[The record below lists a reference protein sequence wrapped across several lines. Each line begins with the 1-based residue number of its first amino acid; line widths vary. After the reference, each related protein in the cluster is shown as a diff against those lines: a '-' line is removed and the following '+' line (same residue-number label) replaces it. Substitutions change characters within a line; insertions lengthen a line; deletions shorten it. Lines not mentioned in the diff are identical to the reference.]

1 MTLTQKA
8 YAVHALTASG
18 AVFAM
23 LAMLSAVNGNWSA
36 MFLWLLVALFVD
48 GIDGPLARKF
58 DVKENAPIIDGAL
71 LDLIIDYLTY
81 VFIPAFALFYSGM
94 LTGWAAWFGLIAIVF
109 SAGLY
114 FADTRMKTKDNSFM
128 GFPGCFN
135 MAVLVLFATMP
146 PEWIILSAVTFLS
159 AAQFLPLKFVHPTRT
174 IRWRNVTLPM
184 AVLWLGTGVWAAAT
198 AFTQPVFVTIV
209 LSGTSLYLMFA
220 GIIQELVSNE
230 EPAGA

>member
-23 LAMLSAVNGNWSA
+23 LAMLAAVEGNWSV

-48 GIDGPLARKF
+48 GIDGPLARKY
-58 DVKENAPIIDGAL
+58 DVKENAPIYDGAL

-81 VFIPAFALFYSGM
+81 VFIPAFALFYSG
-94 LTGWAAWFGLIAIVF
+94 LLVGNFAWFALILIVF
-109 SAGLY
+109 TAGLY
-114 FADTRMKTKDNSFM
+114 FADTRMKTTDHSFM

-146 PEWIILSAVTFLS
+146 PQWIIISVVTFLS
-159 AAQFLPLKFVHPTRT
+159 FSQFFPLKFVHPTRT
-174 IRWRNVTLPM
+174 VRWRNITLPM
-184 AVLWLGTGVWAAAT
+184 AMLWLGAGTWAAAS
-198 AFTQPVFVTIV
+198 AFTQPILVTAV
-209 LSGTSLYLMFA
+209 LSISSIYLMFA
-220 GIIQELVSNE
+220 GIVQQLVPEKN
-230 EPAGA
+230 GAAV

>member
-48 GIDGPLARKF
+48 GIDGPLARKYA
-58 DVKENAPIIDGAL
+58 VKENAPIYDGAL

-94 LTGWAAWFGLIAIVF
+94 LPGLSAWFALILIVF
-109 SAGLY
+109 ASGLY
-114 FADTRMKTKDNSFM
+114 FADTRMKTEDNSFM

-146 PEWIILSAVTFLS
+146 PAWIILPVLVFLS
-159 AAQFLPLKFVHPTRT
+159 IAMFFPWKFVHPTRT
-174 IRWRNVTLPM
+174 LRWRNITLPM
-184 AVLWLGTGVWAAAT
+184 AVLWIAAAT
-198 AFTQPVFVTIV
+198 YAAAVGFAQPMIVTV
-209 LSGTSLYLMFA
+209 LLAGSSLYLMFA
-220 GIIQELVSNE
+220 GIVQQFV
-230 EPAGA
+230 PAKQNAAA

>member
-1 MTLTQKA
+1 MTVTQKA

-48 GIDGPLARKF
+48 GIDGPLARKY
-58 DVKENAPIIDGAL
+58 DVKENAPIYDGAL

-81 VFIPAFALFYSGM
+81 VFIPAFALFYSG
-94 LTGWAAWFGLIAIVF
+94 LVTGWGAWFALILIVF

-114 FADTRMKTKDNSFM
+114 FADTRMKTNDNSFM

-146 PEWIILSAVTFLS
+146 PQWIILTSLTFLS
-159 AAQFLPLKFVHPTRT
+159 VAQFFPWKFVHPTRT
-174 IRWRNVTLPM
+174 IRWRMITLPI
-184 AVLWLGTGVWAAAT
+184 AVLWLVMGVWAAAS
-198 AFTQPVFVTIV
+198 AFTQPLLATT
-209 LSGTSLYLMFA
+209 LLASSSLYLMFA
-220 GIIQELVSNE
+220 GIVQELVPE
-230 EPAGA
+230 RTT